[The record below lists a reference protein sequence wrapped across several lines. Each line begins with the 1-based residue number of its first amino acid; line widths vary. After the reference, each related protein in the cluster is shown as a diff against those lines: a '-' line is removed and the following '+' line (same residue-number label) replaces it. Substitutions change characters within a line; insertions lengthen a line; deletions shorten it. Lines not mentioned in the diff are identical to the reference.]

1 MKYSRI
7 MLAMLGAGM
16 VHTSVQAAEVTGVL
30 KDQRNKAVPN
40 TVILVRDQEVQTT
53 TDSEGCFS
61 LDLPAGDYTL
71 DVKGGS
77 RNHFHQDITVS
88 EDGETITIK
97 MPYHM
102 DDVLVVKANPLEHT
116 KLDMATPAIVI
127 AGESLLLNRATT
139 LGDILEKQPGV
150 SMSSFGP
157 AVARP
162 VIRGLAGPRV
172 LITQNQMTVQ
182 DASITSNDHDVALE
196 PLLAE
201 QIEVLKGPATLLYG
215 SGAIGGVVNVAD
227 SLINPDGADG
237 TTGGAEIRFGDSA
250 TKEESFIGVVS
261 GGDESFAFSLNA
273 FTTNTENL
281 EIPGYAESAALRAA
295 EEEEHDDE
303 DHEGEEHE
311 EEEAFGEL
319 ENSYAEAEGAAVG
332 MTWIGDWGYF
342 GASLNHS
349 NKFYGLPG
357 HSHGHEEEHED
368 EDHEGEEH
376 EEEEEMVAIDME
388 QTRLDLQAGI
398 NAPFAGVEDMFI
410 GLTNTNYEHTELEG
424 DETGTR
430 FTNDATELRT
440 YLRHSEIAGWNGI
453 VGLQYTDRD
462 FSAIGDEAFVPPSDT
477 NSVALF
483 VVEELRQDNVKYEL
497 GFRQEQQTI
506 EVEGFSKARDSMFTV
521 SAGAVFDISDDAS
534 LALNLS
540 RAERAPNVEERYS
553 FGEHLATETFEIGNL
568 DLENESSINIDLAY
582 RFNSGRFSG
591 EFNVYFN
598 TYNNFIYGEIQ
609 ENTGIVTNLN
619 GYDVLIDDDFPIL
632 AYTQADADIQGF
644 EIHMD
649 YQLVEDAAYNL
660 SIGFIADLV
669 NAELADGGYLPRIPP
684 MKTGLI
690 LHYDDND
697 LSAELSYISYSD
709 QDDIGVN
716 ELPTEG
722 FEMLDFELA
731 YRALD
736 NQDFVVFLKAKNLLD
751 EEARDHASF
760 IKDVAPRA
768 GRSLVF
774 GARYQF

>member
-40 TVILVRDQEVQTT
+40 TVILVRDQDIQTT
-53 TDSEGCFS
+53 TDSEGRFS
-61 LDLPAGDYTL
+61 LNLPAGDYTL

-88 EDGETITIK
+88 EDGDTITIK

-250 TKEESFIGVVS
+250 TQEESFIGVVS

-281 EIPGYAESAALRAA
+281 EIPGFAESAALRAA

-303 DHEGEEHE
+303 DHEGEEHD

-342 GASLNHS
+342 GASLTHS

-368 EDHEGEEH
+368 EDHEEEEH

-398 NAPFAGVEDMFI
+398 IAPFAGVEDMFI

-430 FTNDATELRT
+430 FSNDATELRT

-462 FSAIGDEAFVPPSDT
+462 FSAIGEEAFVPPSNT
-477 NSVALF
+477 SNLAVF
-483 VVEELRQDNVKYEL
+483 VVEELRQDNIKYEL
-497 GFRQEQQTI
+497 GFRQEQQMI
-506 EVEGFSKARDSMFTV
+506 EVEGFSKATDSVYTI

-644 EIHMD
+644 EFHMD

-751 EEARDHASF
+751 EEARDHASY

-768 GRSLVF
+768 GRSLVL